1 MKPFLFSIILLFS
14 TATFAAP
21 HQPEKPQPK
30 KAETKVEAQADVQG
44 QESGIS
50 GETYVYVCTGSSAT
64 KYHSHSNCRGLSACK
79 GSVEKVTISKAE
91 NNMRRTPCKICYG
104 D

>member
-1 MKPFLFSIILLFS
+1 MKPFLFSFILLFS

-21 HQPEKPQPK
+21 HRPEKPQPK

-50 GETYVYVCTGSSAT
+50 GETYVYVCTGTSAT
-64 KYHSHSNCRGLSACK
+64 RYHSRSNCNGLKACK
-79 GSVEKVTISKAE
+79 ADIVKVTIGKAE
-91 NNMRRTPCKICYG
+91 NEMHKTPCKICFG
-104 D
+104 N